1 MANKK
6 IVIETLCR
14 LTTTGDEVDRCY
26 ASRTLGVLGDANA
39 IPTLV
44 KCLRDDDIDVS
55 MDAAYALGRIGN
67 ADAIPPLLESL
78 KHDPNG
84 EVKISVVDA
93 LGKIG
98 GQEIIPPLLEIA
110 KSCPNDMAWDDSG
123 DWNDWWDMQ
132 LKAVEVLGRMRVADA
147 VPVLTAILED
157 EESQDI
163 ESEVLKA
170 LALIG
175 GEGEAFIIKRLV
187 NGSARERRRAAIAL
201 SLSNGIEARK
211 ALARALIDKK
221 NDVRLAALRALGKLE
236 ASEYL
241 DIILRFLNDSDPEMR
256 AAAIEICMNLSIT
269 GDNTQIMLDK
279 LAPLLS
285 DSNPA
290 VRAATL
296 TALRNLEPFPLL
308 EQIRQCLTDSDNTV
322 ISAACTLL
330 AHLGDEKVLITLLQI
345 LSDQKREMN
354 LRSQVAT
361 ALGILGDAEA
371 EKILTWAIKDKA
383 QPVRLAALNAL
394 MQLEK
399 HDIVIAVLKGEI
411 AVNSPP
417 KKDIQNKTDKIEEDK
432 KTKQIEKLPV
442 STLEAIT
449 MDNVDTTQ
457 KEKDEKKEEE
467 NSEEIQEYI
476 NLAQEN
482 IELGERLFVQKKLD
496 VATDVRHL
504 SVRILGN
511 SDNEQA
517 VKALIVALDY
527 DDPILRREAANSL
540 GQIAVRSPKNQELV
554 KNANLVNHL
563 NDSEMRLACVHTL
576 GLLNNSAAI
585 PALLDC
591 LQDKDSS
598 VLIKTIQSIIAIIPT
613 NVEKTTP
620 DEINAI
626 IAQLMELLHNN
637 DAGVRKTAA
646 SALATLGY
654 TEALDLII
662 NAAFANKGAI
672 ARDIGKALRIL
683 DVEQSST
690 KLLKMLESVS
700 DSSQRRFVIEMLEE
714 IFLTKKEKV

>member
-1 MANKK
+1 MANQK
-6 IVIETLCR
+6 IVIKTLCR

-26 ASRTLGVLGDANA
+26 ASRTLGILGDANV
-39 IPTLV
+39 IPSLV
-44 KCLRDDDIDVS
+44 QCLRDEDIDVS
-55 MDAAYALGRIGN
+55 IEAAEALGRIGN
-67 ADAIPPLLESL
+67 TDAIPPLLESL

-84 EVKISVVDA
+84 EIKIAVVDA

-98 GQEIIPPLLEIA
+98 GQDVVAPLLEIA
-110 KSCPNDMAWDDSG
+110 KSCPDDMAWDDTS

-132 LKAVEVLGRMRVADA
+132 LKAVEALGRMRVAEA
-147 VPVLTAILED
+147 VPVLIAILED
-157 EESQDI
+157 EDSQDI

-175 GEGEAFIIKRLV
+175 GEGKNVLIKRLET
-187 NGSARERRRAAIAL
+187 GLPRERRRAATAL
-201 SLSNGIEARK
+201 GLSNGTETRK
-211 ALARALIDKK
+211 ALARALMDKDT
-221 NDVRLAALRALGKLE
+221 NVRIAALRALGKLG

-241 DIILRFLNDSDPEMR
+241 DIILRFFNDPEPEMR
-256 AAAIEICMNLSIT
+256 AEAIEVSMNLSIT

-290 VRAATL
+290 IRAATL
-296 TALRNLEPFPLL
+296 TALKNLEALPLL
-308 EQIRQCLTDSDNTV
+308 EQIRQCLTDPDDTV
-322 ISAACTLL
+322 ISAACILL
-330 AHLGDEKVLITLLQI
+330 AHLNDEKVLITLLQI
-345 LSDQKREMN
+345 LSDQKRDIN

-411 AVNSPP
+411 AVNSLP
-417 KKDIQNKTDKIEEDK
+417 KKDIQNQTDRIEEDK
-432 KTKQIEKLPV
+432 KTKQIEKPPV

-457 KEKDEKKEEE
+457 KEKYEKKEEE

-496 VATDVRHL
+496 VATDIRHL
-504 SVRILGN
+504 SVRILGD
-511 SDNEQA
+511 SDNEQT
-517 VKALIVALDY
+517 VKALIEALDY

-540 GQIAVRSPKNQELV
+540 GQIASRSPETKELV
-554 KNANLVNHL
+554 KNAFDGLINHL
-563 NDSEMRLACVHTL
+563 NDPEMRLACVQTL
-576 GLLNNSAAI
+576 GILGNNASI
-585 PALLDC
+585 PALIDC
-591 LQDKDSS
+591 LQDEDSS
-598 VLIKTIQSIIAIIPT
+598 VLIQTIQSLIAIIQK

-626 IAQLMELLHNN
+626 IVQLIELVHNN
-637 DAGVRKTAA
+637 
-646 SALATLGY
+646 
-654 TEALDLII
+654 
-662 NAAFANKGAI
+662 GAM
-672 ARDIGKALRIL
+672 ARQIGKALRIL
-683 DVEQSST
+683 DIEQSST
-690 KLLKMLESVS
+690 KLLKMLESIS
-700 DSSQRRFVIEMLEE
+700 DSSHRRFVIEMLEE
-714 IFLTKKEKV
+714 MFITKKENV